1 MGSVGVGEGFNQLR
15 SEDQLLKY
23 DQLSRLALCP
33 QPQDADSSDTEMA
46 SLRESLCSLTVSSE
60 ISDPSSS
67 RQEVLAAIGKVGN
80 SSSECSTSGRSE
92 DADDHYVEPLL
103 RENADRFTMHPIR

>member
-1 MGSVGVGEGFNQLR
+1 MGSVGVAEAFNQL
-15 SEDQLLKY
+15 SAKDQLLKY
-23 DQLSRLALCP
+23 DQLSRLALSP

-46 SLRESLCSLTVSSE
+46 SFRDSLCSLTVSSE

-67 RQEVLAAIGKVGN
+67 RQEVLAAVGKVGT

-92 DADDHYVEPLL
+92 DADDRYVEPLL